1 MFWRDFFYFSK
12 GERWALIVL
21 LCLITATAAVLILTT
36 PPDAVPEDVSEVAPP
51 AVQAVKPDTLA
62 KSSPQTSTTRRQV
75 APRVASKPR
84 ETVSERVNRMT
95 SLNRPPRAEKLSP
108 GMTLELNA
116 ADTTAL
122 KKVPGIGSAFAG
134 RIVKFRNLLGGYF
147 SVSQLKEV
155 YGIDEEKYA
164 ALLPWFT
171 VDASQVQKLSVNSL
185 PADSL
190 RKHPYISY
198 RQARVIERLRKQNK
212 GLTGWENLQLLED
225 FTEQDKLRLLPY
237 LSFE

>member
-1 MFWRDFFYFSK
+1 M
-12 GERWALIVL
+12 LIVL
-21 LCLITATAAVLILTT
+21 LCLITTIVAFLILTILLD
-36 PPDAVPEDVSEVAPP
+36 DAAPEDVSEVVPP
-51 AVQAVKPDTLA
+51 VVQAVEPDTLA
-62 KSSPQTSTTRRQV
+62 KTSPQTSTARRQA
-75 APRVASKPR
+75 APRVTQKPR

-95 SLNRPPRAEKLSP
+95 SLSRPPRAEKLSP

-134 RIVKFRNLLGGYF
+134 RIVKFRNLLGGYY
-147 SVSQLKEV
+147 SVSQLMEV

-164 ALLPWFT
+164 ALSPWFT
-171 VDASQVQKLSVNSL
+171 VDASKVQRLSVNLL

-212 GLTGWENLQLLED
+212 GLAGWENLQLLED